1 MFFTYLRREL
11 RRRMKQA
18 VFAALG
24 LAVGIGL
31 VITVTAASAGVRN
44 AQARVLHSLYGVGTD
59 ITVTKAPSA
68 KSGGPFA
75 FRVGGP
81 RAAKRIPKAGTK
93 FNRDTLLSGQ
103 LGTLTA
109 SSVGSISALHGV
121 AAAGG
126 ALVLTD
132 LSVSGAIPSA
142 SQSGSTTQSGGSTA
156 RSSSFKT
163 NSFTV
168 AGTQLSAG
176 GVGPLSSARLT
187 AGRTFTSADGRA
199 NDAVIDSGYATAN
212 KLKVG
217 STLTIAG
224 TRFSVIG
231 IVSQPQGGNP
241 PQVYVPLNRAQALA
255 GMKNE
260 VNTIYVSATSAA
272 EIGTLSKEISG
283 LLPKAT
289 ITTSSDLASAVTGS
303 LSSASNL
310 ANRLG
315 RWLAV
320 AVLAAAFLIA
330 SLLMMAAVSH
340 RVRELGT
347 LKALGWRSRRII
359 SQVMGEALAIGAGGG
374 VLGVGLGFAGAHL
387 VSALAPALTASA
399 GLNPGPA
406 APGGQRV
413 VAGPPG
419 RLASNARQQA
429 ANAAPAISV
438 HLTAPVTLTMLGL
451 AVLLAV
457 AGGLIAGG
465 FGGWRAARLRP
476 AAALA
481 RVQ

>member
-1 MFFTYLRREL
+1 MFLMYLRREL
-11 RRRMKQA
+11 RRRIKQA
-18 VFAALG
+18 AFAALG

-31 VITVTAASAGVRN
+31 VITVTAASAGVKD
-44 AQARVLHSLYGVGTD
+44 AQATVLHSLYGVGTD
-59 ITVTKAPSA
+59 ITVTKSPSA
-68 KSGGPFA
+68 NSGGPFA

-81 RAAKRIPKAGTK
+81 PSAKQIPKAGTK
-93 FNRDTLLSGQ
+93 FTRDTLMPGQ
-103 LGTLTA
+103 LGTLAAA
-109 SSVGSISALHGV
+109 SVRSISALHGV
-121 AAAGG
+121 AAATG

-132 LSVSGAIPSA
+132 LSVSGTIPHA
-142 SQSGSTTQSGGSTA
+142 AQSGSITRSGGSPTK
-156 RSSSFKT
+156 SSSFKT

-168 AGTQLSAG
+168 AGTQLPTG
-176 GVGPLSSARLT
+176 RVGPLSSATLT
-187 AGRTFTSADGRA
+187 SGRTLTSGNGHA
-199 NDAVIDSGYATAN
+199 NDAVIDSGYAKAN

-217 STLTIAG
+217 STVTIAG

-231 IVSQPQGGNP
+231 IVGQPQGGSP
-241 PQVYVPLNRAQALA
+241 PQVYIPLARAQALA
-255 GMKNE
+255 GMKHE
-260 VNTIYVSATSAA
+260 VNTIYVSATSASQIA
-272 EIGTLSKEISG
+272 AVSKEISG

-289 ITTSSDLASAVTGS
+289 ITTSGDLASMVTGS

-310 ANRLG
+310 ANKLG

-330 SLLMMAAVSH
+330 SLLMMSAVSH

-374 VLGVGLGFAGAHL
+374 ILGAGLGFAGARL

-399 GLNPGPA
+399 APNPA
-406 APGGQRV
+406 GQRA

-419 RLASNARQQA
+419 ALANTARQQA
-429 ANAAPAISV
+429 AHAISV
-438 HLTAPVTLTMLGL
+438 HLSAPVTLTMLGL

-476 AAALA
+476 AASLA